1 MNLFRFPTTLYPQL
15 WGTTIKYVNTEP
27 RKPRV
32 HHLKPKKIRHRTHI
46 VPDNE
51 DRCIAITQTGEQCK
65 LYKKKKNY
73 EGHYCVVH
81 SKIHDEVPI
90 HVPVSKPE
98 PDPEP
103 DRTNGARCF
112 SLWWW

>member
-15 WGTTIKYVNTEP
+15 WGTTIRYVNTEP

-32 HHLKPKKIRHRTHI
+32 HHPKPKKIRHRSHI
-46 VPDNE
+46 VPDDE
-51 DRCIAITQTGEQCK
+51 DRCFAITQTGEQCK

-81 SKIHDEVPI
+81 SKIHDELIPK
-90 HVPVSKPE
+90 PVSKPE